1 MRHMFKS
8 VLTGVALV
16 FALSTGAYAQ
26 CSGQPPSGRICGNN
40 QSTAAPP
47 VFATGTSLFDQ
58 TFGNTPG
65 SVLNRQSTWV
75 RTSQPILGANGGTG
89 GSVTLNGST
98 SGSAVIQTAA
108 AAGSSLFQLP
118 VGNGISGQSLIT
130 DGSGHTSWSSSGA
143 GTVTSVGLSLPSI
156 FTVTGSPIT
165 NTGTLAATLNT
176 EATNSVWAGPA
187 TGSAATPTFRALVGA
202 DLPNPSLTTLGGIE
216 AINAVTSNWIRSI
229 STSGVP
235 ALSQPAFSDISGTLA
250 PTQCPN
256 PSATTIGCVES
267 FTAPANQ
274 FINAIS
280 TSGVPSSAQPTFA
293 NISGSITLS
302 QLPSIS
308 NNSVLGNNSG
318 GTAIPSALSASNVL
332 DFIGSVQGDVLFRG
346 AAGWLV
352 LAPGTSGQVLS
363 TGGPSANPTWTSVT
377 GTGTVTSLISASGIV
392 LSPTTITTSGSI
404 GLASIAAGA
413 VLANITGGSATPI
426 ANTPSSILDLIG
438 SATGDILFRGTS
450 SWLVLAPG
458 TSGQVLT
465 QGASTPS
472 WSNAGTLTNVTIAAG
487 TGIGVSGTCNITTSG
502 TCTITNTGVLTSGT
516 PAASQVAIFSGS
528 TAVTG
533 ITTGSVGQHL
543 GVTGSTPTFK
553 SGGWELLNS
562 SGPQSAVTSVQDT
575 TSFGLGY
582 SEYEIVVEGLAC
594 GTTTASLQIQELV
607 SGSPVTSGYLSTWL
621 QGNGST
627 AASTNIT
634 TGVQLSS
641 AGSCSATS
649 TPGNFV
655 KVFTFSPASSII
667 HMFLGEAAATAAAL
681 NQAAIISGQTPA
693 ASAMSG
699 YQLSASTGTVT
710 VLNMK
715 TYGRL

>member
-16 FALSTGAYAQ
+16 FALSGGAYAQ

-40 QSTAAPP
+40 QSTTAPP

-75 RTSQPILGANGGTG
+75 RTSQPVLGANGGTG
-89 GSVTLNGST
+89 GSVILNGST
-98 SGSAVIQTAA
+98 SGSAVIQAAA

-156 FTVTGSPIT
+156 FAVTGSPVT

-176 EATNSVWAGPA
+176 EVTNSVWAGPA
-187 TGSAATPTFRALVGA
+187 SGSAATPTFRALVGA

-216 AINAVTSNWIRSI
+216 AINAVTSNWVRSI

-235 ALSQPAFSDISGTLA
+235 ALSQPAFTDISGTLA
-250 PTQCPN
+250 PAQCPS

-280 TSGVPSSAQPTFA
+280 TSGIPSSAQPTFA
-293 NISGSITLS
+293 NIAGSITLS

-363 TGGPSANPTWTSVT
+363 TGGAAANPTWTTVT
-377 GTGTVTSLISASGIV
+377 GTGTVTSVATNNGITGGPITSSGTV
-392 LSPTTITTSGSI
+392 GLATITTGN
-404 GLASIAAGA
+404 
-413 VLANITGGSATPI
+413 VLANVSGSTAIPTPT
-426 ANTPSSILDLIG
+426 APTSILDVIG

-465 QGASTPS
+465 QGTTTPS
-472 WSNAGTLTNVTIAAG
+472 WSNAGTLTNVTISAG
-487 TGIGVSGTCNITTSG
+487 ALTSATGTCNITTSG
-502 TCTITNTGVLTSGT
+502 TCTVGLASTGTLGQAIMSNG
-516 PAASQVAIFSGS
+516 ASP
-528 TAVTG
+528 
-533 ITTGSVGQHL
+533 
-543 GVTGSTPTFK
+543 PTYK
-553 SGGWELLNS
+553 SGAWTLLNTLTA
-562 SGPQSAVTSVQDT
+562 SASTSVQDT
-575 TSFGLGY
+575 TSLTSSY
-582 SEYEIVVEGLAC
+582 NEYEIVFEDLTFSAASSASCELQVQVG
-594 GTTTASLQIQELV
+594 GTFQTGSSY
-607 SGSPVTSGYLSTWL
+607 SGVDVF
-621 QGNGST
+621 GNGST
-627 AASTNIT
+627 ITSSGSGGTFIPCGVINGGIVNGFTNTVLRVNNPSVAAIHVWSGYVTTINVGAGSFTGTAGGAYTAT
-634 TGVQLSS
+634 TGAITGFQIL
-641 AGSCSATS
+641 
-649 TPGNFV
+649 
-655 KVFTFSPASSII
+655 ASSGTI
-667 HMFLGEAAATAAAL
+667 
-681 NQAAIISGQTPA
+681 
-693 ASAMSG
+693 
-699 YQLSASTGTVT
+699 TG
-710 VLNMK
+710 K
-715 TYGRL
+715 IKIYGRL

>member
-1 MRHMFKS
+1 MKHMFKS

-16 FALSTGAYAQ
+16 FALSGGAYAQ

-40 QSTAAPP
+40 QSTTAPP

-75 RTSQPILGANGGTG
+75 RTSQPVLGANGGTG
-89 GSVTLNGST
+89 GSVILNGST

-156 FTVTGSPIT
+156 FTVTGSPVT
-165 NTGTLAATLNT
+165 NTGTLTATLNT

-187 TGSAATPTFRALVGA
+187 TGSAAAPTFRALVGA

-216 AINAVTSNWIRSI
+216 AINAVTSNWVRSI

-235 ALSQPAFSDISGTLA
+235 ALSQPAFSDISGSLA

-293 NISGSITLS
+293 NIAGNASLS

-346 AAGWLV
+346 ASGWLV

-377 GTGTVTSLISASGIV
+377 GTGTVTSVATNNGITGGPITSSGTIG
-392 LSPTTITTSGSI
+392 LATITTGN
-404 GLASIAAGA
+404 
-413 VLANITGGSATPI
+413 VLANVSGSTAVPTPT
-426 ANTPSSILDLIG
+426 APTSILDVIG

-465 QGASTPS
+465 QGTTTPS
-472 WSNAGTLTNVTIAAG
+472 WSNAGTLTNVTIVGAG
-487 TGIGVSGTCNITTSG
+487 LLVNSGTCNITTTG
-502 TCTITNTGVLTSGT
+502 TCTLTDTAATKSVQQAGVSTTTIVT
-516 PAASQVAIFSGS
+516 PAQQQSHPSAAK
-528 TAVTG
+528 AWVTFVG
-533 ITTGSVGQHL
+533 TTGAIQDSYNVASV
-543 GVTGSTPTFK
+543 SR
-553 SGGWELLNS
+553 
-562 SGPQSAVTSVQDT
+562 
-575 TSFGLGY
+575 
-582 SEYEIVVEGLAC
+582 
-594 GTTTASLQIQELV
+594 
-607 SGSPVTSGYLSTWL
+607 
-621 QGNGST
+621 
-627 AASTNIT
+627 
-634 TGVQLSS
+634 SS
-641 AGSCSATS
+641 AGAYVVTLTTPFTDVNYATVVTPEGTGVGGLIGRVVSQTVSVINVS
-649 TPGNFV
+649 T
-655 KVFTFSPASSII
+655 
-667 HMFLGEAAATAAAL
+667 L
-681 NQAAIISGQTPA
+681 NTSNNNSDPTLNVSVVAFGGQ
-693 ASAMSG
+693 
-699 YQLSASTGTVT
+699 
-710 VLNMK
+710 
-715 TYGRL
+715 

>member
-1 MRHMFKS
+1 MIYMFKS

-16 FALSTGAYAQ
+16 FALGTGAYAQ

-40 QSTAAPP
+40 QSTTAPP

-58 TFGNTPG
+58 TFGSTSG

-98 SGSAVIQTAA
+98 SGSSVIQTAA

-165 NTGTLAATLNT
+165 NTGTLTATLNT

-187 TGSAATPTFRALVGA
+187 TGSAAAPTFRALVGA

-216 AINAVTSNWIRSI
+216 AINAVTSNWVRSI

-280 TSGVPSSAQPTFA
+280 TSGIPSSAQPTFA
-293 NISGSITLS
+293 NIAGNASFS

-308 NNSVLGNNSG
+308 NLSILGNNSG
-318 GTAIPSALSASNVL
+318 GTSIPSALSASNVL

-346 AAGWLV
+346 ASGWLV

-363 TGGPSANPTWTSVT
+363 TGGASANPTWTTVT
-377 GTGTVTSLISASGIV
+377 GTGTVTSIATNNGITGGPITSSGTIG
-392 LSPTTITTSGSI
+392 LATITTGN
-404 GLASIAAGA
+404 
-413 VLANITGGSATPI
+413 VLANVSGSTAIPTPT
-426 ANTPSSILDLIG
+426 APTSILDVIG

-465 QGASTPS
+465 QGTSTPS

-487 TGIGVSGTCNITTSG
+487 AGITITGTCNITTSG
-502 TCTITNTGVLTSGT
+502 TCTVAQSFTTATLQVTPTAPTGTSSTSVVMMGLGSTCKITPVFSSRVKVLFIGVSTNSTSGQVT
-516 PAASQVAIFSGS
+516 DMRVFFGTGSAPANGVAQTGTQVGTFVLGQAASLGFDTSFTNGGL
-528 TAVTG
+528 VTG
-533 ITTGSVGQHL
+533 LTPGVPVWFDIGMNVSGGTGS
-543 GVTGSTPTFK
+543 
-553 SGGWELLNS
+553 
-562 SGPQSAVTSVQDT
+562 
-575 TSFGLGY
+575 
-582 SEYEIVVEGLAC
+582 I
-594 GTTTASLQIQELV
+594 
-607 SGSPVTSGYLSTWL
+607 
-621 QGNGST
+621 
-627 AASTNIT
+627 
-634 TGVQLSS
+634 
-641 AGSCSATS
+641 
-649 TPGNFV
+649 
-655 KVFTFSPASSII
+655 
-667 HMFLGEAAATAAAL
+667 
-681 NQAAIISGQTPA
+681 
-693 ASAMSG
+693 
-699 YQLSASTGTVT
+699 VT
-710 VLNMK
+710 VACTLEEF
-715 TYGRL
+715 